1 MAGPVDITVR
11 WHHRIDRFGDIE
23 SGGYAEQIDGI
34 ERALFNRELLA
45 ENGVVLR
52 RNGIV
57 TLTEGEWGGV
67 KLRLDTK
74 EPRDGPVEEIWGVAA
89 IGN

>member
-1 MAGPVDITVR
+1 MAEPVDIRVR

-34 ERALFNRELLA
+34 ERAIFDKSELA
-45 ENGVVLR
+45 EKGVVLKR
-52 RNGIV
+52 RGIIE
-57 TLTEGEWGGV
+57 LTEEGWNGV
-67 KLRLDTK
+67 RLRLDTM
-74 EPRDGPVEEIWGVAA
+74 EPKDGPVEEIWGVAA